1 MPPPTL
7 QEQHHLPYRFR
18 ERTFR
23 TYESAIAAVTKA
35 YPGVITFNPKLNYNQ
50 TTETFSCRFRD
61 AMRSFA
67 EHAWHSTIIDHAH
80 FITICDSIS
89 VSTFYTGGLI
99 RIGDKDELKRPALD
113 VLNMPSRINLP
124 IDSDVI
130 LKLNLCESA
139 NELDLICRLAAL
151 RLLSNELK
159 CTGFTEQDKT
169 YYENKYDVSIAIDA
183 GTGIAS
189 VL

>member
-7 QEQHHLPYRFR
+7 QAQQHLPYRFR
-18 ERTFR
+18 ERAFR

-67 EHAWHSTIIDHAH
+67 EHAWHSTTIDHAR
-80 FITICDSIS
+80 FLTICDSIS